1 MVSCPHCQ
9 TENDA
14 DFGLV
19 NCHSCGRPFLIEIDG
34 SVRATDTAS
43 GGASVEASLGSSA
56 ESFSAP
62 AEQLTNILI
71 EDVSSNSVADFS
83 SEAVESANDIFNLPE
98 EVPAAIA
105 KAARQEI
112 RKETNEDMREVAT
125 FGNSDASLAREGG
138 YRFNLSIYGID
149 SADIREEVKD
159 ALTDGRFL
167 WDLESLLN
175 QVEQGVLK
183 LNDLSAVKSALIVQR
198 LKTLPVDIKWEQYA
212 IHQS

>member
-1 MVSCPHCQ
+1 MAACPNCQ

-19 NCHSCGRPFLIEIDG
+19 NCISCKMPFMIEIDG
-34 SVRATDTAS
+34 EVREA
-43 GGASVEASLGSSA
+43 GAAPVTQAPKAAA
-56 ESFSAP
+56 E
-62 AEQLTNILI
+62 LTNILI
-71 EDVSSNSVADFS
+71 EDLNSNAFAAAEPAAANSNEYFDLPTDVPPPIAAA
-83 SEAVESANDIFNLPE
+83 AVE
-98 EVPAAIA
+98 
-105 KAARQEI
+105 EI
-112 RKETNEDMREVAT
+112 RKEANEDMREVAT
-125 FGNSDASLAREGG
+125 FGNSDASTAREGG

-149 SADIREEVKD
+149 SADIRNDVKD

-167 WDLESLLN
+167 WDLESLLG
-175 QVEQGVLK
+175 QIEQGVLK

>member
-1 MVSCPHCQ
+1 MAACPNCQ

-19 NCHSCGRPFLIEIDG
+19 NCISCKLPFLIEIDG
-34 SVRATDTAS
+34 AVRA
-43 GGASVEASLGSSA
+43 A
-56 ESFSAP
+56 EPAPPVAASAP
-62 AEQLTNILI
+62 AVADQLSDILI
-71 EDVSSNSVADFS
+71 NDLSSGSIDVVGENLLSPTQ
-83 SEAVESANDIFNLPE
+83 ESASEYFDLPSDVPPPIAAAARE
-98 EVPAAIA
+98 EV
-105 KAARQEI
+105 K
-112 RKETNEDMREVAT
+112 NEDMREVAT

-138 YRFNLSIYGID
+138 YRFNLSIFGID
-149 SADIREEVKD
+149 SADIRNDVKD

-167 WDLESLLN
+167 WDLESLLG
-175 QVEQGVLK
+175 QIEQGVLK